1 MGIEHVY
8 KGCKNKAEALIDFM
22 STCEL
27 QSHEVCFIGDDVN
40 DIPAME
46 IAGFVAAPVNAM
58 GAVKERAHFIS
69 NKRGGDGAVRELLEH
84 LMGARAL
91 AMEAAA
97 LWAS

>member
-1 MGIEHVY
+1 
-8 KGCKNKAEALIDFM
+8 
-22 STCEL
+22 
-27 QSHEVCFIGDDVN
+27 VN

-84 LMGARAL
+84 LMGAKAL
-91 AMEAAA
+91 AMDAAA